1 MRSARL
7 PLVAVLLLSI
17 APAMAQFGPAFQYIC
32 EGPRSV
38 DLADVDADGDL
49 DLIIGSRQGLGV
61 YLNTDGQGT
70 MDQPFAVGNEETVAC
85 LGDLDGNGQVDGA
98 DLAVLLGG
106 WGGPSGDLDGSGTTD
121 GADLAVLLGAWGP
134 CP

>member
-1 MRSARL
+1 MDDVCDNCPSISN
-7 PLVAVLLLSI
+7 PL
-17 APAMAQFGPAFQYIC
+17 Q
-32 EGPRSV
+32 E
-38 DLADVDADGDL
+38 D
-49 DLIIGSRQGLGV
+49 
-61 YLNTDGQGT
+61 TDGNG
-70 MDQPFAVGNEETVAC
+70 VGDACEPVAC

-134 CP
+134 CS